1 MNRYRRLRG
10 RNGRCPSRSSS
21 CGGRRIFCRRGH
33 YATIAATASG
43 SCGASATSSNCTG
56 LITCRGFSGAAISG
70 NGCNAGTYRG
80 VTACLVATKCS
91 SASGFT
97 SVCAGKGGC

>member
-10 RNGRCPSRSSS
+10 RNGRCPSSRSSS

-43 SCGASATSSNCTG
+43 SCGASATSSCTG